1 MHRSAYKFGLY
12 LMASLIMLS
21 TIATVSIGNTN
32 LFENAMASEKYP
44 NKYQNSNG
52 YANYE
57 SYGANYYQQP
67 NYYYTQDRQYED
79 KQNSYT
85 NDYNYN
91 DKYNKYPTK
100 ENNYECR
107 TGPFEGFFVSSVEF
121 CKSDNRKDNGYDDSD
136 KNLQIFPANKVAELG
151 DKWWQWILSLDV
163 KTNPN
168 PFTETGQEGCDV
180 GLQENGKLLFLVGTS
195 KNFTTYPDNG
205 FPVHECEIKKGTQ
218 ILFPILNVFCS
229 SLDNPPLE
237 TEAEQRLCANDAQ
250 DRGQDYYLE
259 IDGIKVK
266 NSNQLEEKYRI
277 DSPAGGFTFI
287 GVENSPYGVV
297 GTGKAVSDGVWI
309 LLEGLK
315 PGEHTIKF
323 SGTFDWSDFPP
334 PFNGIF
340 EFGATYILYVHPGYY

>member
-1 MHRSAYKFGLY
+1 MYKSGAFTFGL
-12 LMASLIMLS
+12 LASSLVMLAVMPLLNQNNNS
-21 TIATVSIGNTN
+21 F
-32 LFENAMASEKYP
+32 LP
-44 NKYQNSNG
+44 NVKAQ
-52 YANYE
+52 E
-57 SYGANYYQQP
+57 YGTYDDDY
-67 NYYYTQDRQYED
+67 D
-79 KQNSYT
+79 NSYST
-85 NDYNYN
+85 
-91 DKYNKYPTK
+91 YPTDDK
-100 ENNYECR
+100 KYKCR
-107 TGPFEGFFVSSVEF
+107 TGPLEGSVVSSVEF
-121 CKSDNRKDNGYDDSD
+121 CLSEGPSKDFF
-136 KNLQIFPANKVAELG
+136 IFPANKVAELG

-168 PFTETGQEGCDV
+168 PFTETDQEGCDV

-205 FPVHECEIKKGTQ
+205 FPVHECAIKKGTQ

-287 GVENSPYGVV
+287 GVENSPYGIV

-309 LLEGLK
+309 LLEELK

>member
-1 MHRSAYKFGLY
+1 MKKPIVFTFGL
-12 LMASLIMLS
+12 LASSLVMLVIMPFLNNNS
-21 TIATVSIGNTN
+21 FSNP
-32 LFENAMASEKYP
+32 AMAQEYD
-44 NKYQNSNG
+44 
-52 YANYE
+52 NY
-57 SYGANYYQQP
+57 G
-67 NYYYTQDRQYED
+67 D
-79 KQNSYT
+79 NSYST
-85 NDYNYN
+85 
-91 DKYNKYPTK
+91 YPTDDK
-100 ENNYECR
+100 KYECR
-107 TGPFEGFFVSSVEF
+107 TGPLEGFFVSSVEF
-121 CKSDNRKDNGYDDSD
+121 CLSDGPSKDFF
-136 KNLQIFPANKVAELG
+136 IFPANKVVELG

-168 PFTETGQEGCDV
+168 PFKDTGQEGCDV

-266 NSNQLEEKYRI
+266 NSNQLEEKYRN

-287 GVENSPYGVV
+287 GVENSPYGIV

>member
-1 MHRSAYKFGLY
+1 MHKKSALTFGF
-12 LMASLIMLS
+12 MLS
-21 TIATVSIGNTN
+21 SLVMLAVMPLLNQNNNSF
-32 LFENAMASEKYP
+32 LP
-44 NKYQNSNG
+44 NVKAQEYDT
-52 YANYE
+52 YDDDY
-57 SYGANYYQQP
+57 
-67 NYYYTQDRQYED
+67 D
-79 KQNSYT
+79 NSYST
-85 NDYNYN
+85 
-91 DKYNKYPTK
+91 YPTDDK
-100 ENNYECR
+100 KYECR
-107 TGPFEGFFVSSVEF
+107 TGPLEGSFVSSVEF
-121 CKSDNRKDNGYDDSD
+121 CLFDGPSKDFF
-136 KNLQIFPANKVAELG
+136 IFPANKVAELG

-195 KNFTTYPDNG
+195 KNLTTYPDNG
-205 FPVHECEIKKGTQ
+205 FPVHECAIKKGTQ

-237 TEAEQRLCANDAQ
+237 TEVEQRLCANDAQ

-287 GVENSPYGVV
+287 GVENSPYGIV
-297 GTGKAVSDGVWI
+297 GTGKAVSDGIWI
-309 LLEGLK
+309 LLEELK

-323 SGTFDWSDFPP
+323 SGTFDWSNFPP

>member
-1 MHRSAYKFGLY
+1 MSNSNNRIIVF
-12 LMASLIMLS
+12 ASILGAILATGILALNPS
-21 TIATVSIGNTN
+21 TITN
-32 LFENAMASEKYP
+32 AQAQMYEN
-44 NKYQNSNG
+44 
-52 YANYE
+52 
-57 SYGANYYQQP
+57 
-67 NYYYTQDRQYED
+67 QYD
-79 KQNSYT
+79 T
-85 NDYNYN
+85 RYN
-91 DKYNKYPTK
+91 DNRYGYD
-100 ENNYECR
+100 
-107 TGPFEGFFVSSVEF
+107 
-121 CKSDNRKDNGYDDSD
+121 DNRYGYDDNRYGYDDNRYGYDNGYLE
-136 KNLQIFPANKVAELG
+136 KNIKPKIFPANKVAELG

-168 PFTETGQEGCDV
+168 PFTNTGQPGCDV
-180 GLQENGKLLFLVGTS
+180 GLQDNGKLFLVGTF
-195 KNFTTYPDNG
+195 KDVTTFPPTG

-259 IDGIKVK
+259 IDGFKVK

-287 GVENSPYGVV
+287 GVENSPYGIV
-297 GTGKAVSDGVWI
+297 GTGEAVSDGVWI

-340 EFGATYILYVHPGYY
+340 EFGATYNLYVHPGYY